1 MTNKMFG
8 ARLLVRRQIDAAS
21 DGNRLMS
28 TVPGTQG
35 LLEPDRQGWDP
46 FEVWRTRVK
55 EARKRTDPPAPV
67 DTRKA

>member
-1 MTNKMFG
+1 MTNKTMG
-8 ARLLVRRQIDAAS
+8 GPLPVRRPIDAAAN
-21 DGNRLMS
+21 GERLMAAVTS
-28 TVPGTQG
+28 PQG

-55 EARKRTDPPAPV
+55 EARERTNHPAPV

>member
-1 MTNKMFG
+1 MTNKTMG
-8 ARLLVRRQIDAAS
+8 ARLPVRRPIDAAS
-21 DGNRLMS
+21 NGERLMAAVTS
-28 TVPGTQG
+28 REG

-55 EARKRTDPPAPV
+55 EARERTKQPAPV